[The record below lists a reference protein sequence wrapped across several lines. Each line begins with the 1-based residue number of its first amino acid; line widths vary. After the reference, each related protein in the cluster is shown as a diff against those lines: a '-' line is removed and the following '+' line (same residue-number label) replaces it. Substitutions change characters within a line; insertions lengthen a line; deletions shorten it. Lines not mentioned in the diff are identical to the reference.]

1 MLNLRT
7 LLLLL
12 LPAVSLQHQCKDDPS
27 YSCSDSQTCCPLPR
41 GQGYGC
47 CPYREAVCCSDKQHC
62 CPHGLQC
69 DTKAGRCLGA
79 DYALLL
85 ERLLVKPE
93 QKQVE
98 VKERRPSAPLPWT
111 AILGDRKTCPDKSYS
126 CEKTQ
131 TCCQLQKGWGWG
143 CCPLGPKAVCC
154 PDHAHCCPEGST
166 CDVEDGSCIGRPWF
180 IQYLTL
186 IFTIYYLPLV
196 CPLFTHSMS
205 TIYPKYVHYLPKVFL
220 LFTPYLPTIFS
231 PDISPIFPWYAH
243 YLPLIC
249 PLFIPDLSA
258 ICPWYV
264 HHLPHMSTMHSKYV
278 HYLPKVFLL
287 FTLDLP
293 TFFPPDISPIFPWNA
308 HYLPLICPLFIPDLS
323 TIYPSYVH
331 HLPLICPLCIPSMST
346 IYT

>member
-205 TIYPKYVHYLPKVFL
+205 TIYPKYVHYLPKVRPLFTQSIPTIYSL
-220 LFTPYLPTIFS
+220 FAHYFFPWYLPYFSLICPLFTPHMSTIYPWFVRYLSLICPLFAPDMSTTYPWYSHYLFLACPCMS
-231 PDISPIFPWYAH
+231 PDVHYLSLIWPLFTPHMSTIYPWFVH

-249 PLFIPDLSA
+249 PLFNS
-258 ICPWYV
+258 
-264 HHLPHMSTMHSKYV
+264 
-278 HYLPKVFLL
+278 
-287 FTLDLP
+287 
-293 TFFPPDISPIFPWNA
+293 
-308 HYLPLICPLFIPDLS
+308 
-323 TIYPSYVH
+323 
-331 HLPLICPLCIPSMST
+331 SMST
-346 IYT
+346 V